1 MYIRCTFADSNIL
14 WSKIYKSYECSG
26 ALVEAL
32 TKYDGKFKFESLE
45 TNYICRRVNICD
57 IDPWCRRIRGA
68 GELEFECGLD
78 QRGQSQEAK

>member
-32 TKYDGKFKFESLE
+32 TKYDDEHKLE
-45 TNYICRRVNICD
+45 RSKTKKICEGLNI
-57 IDPWCRRIRGA
+57 
-68 GELEFECGLD
+68 
-78 QRGQSQEAK
+78 

>member
-45 TNYICRRVNICD
+45 TKKI
-57 IDPWCRRIRGA
+57 RI
-68 GELEFECGLD
+68 
-78 QRGQSQEAK
+78 